1 MVLTFTPEV
10 IFFSRFATEQN
21 VNWALAHGYSASLYS
36 AALLPP
42 QHHIL
47 WSQPYATLLEAERPE
62 CSFLLHLEADVVI
75 NAVQRSFA
83 PVLERFMQAPG
94 TELLLSCHSPFAT
107 PDGSCHQPACSC
119 TRRSATSSNQ
129 KPSIPSCMPQTTD
142 HHQGAAWCA
151 INAGVH
157 VVRNTPTGRS
167 ILRFWTEGGDGSGDR
182 GHKTGARTCNRDMST
197 HVRREFGLQKC
208 AKTLYERFRAHVDV
222 LSGIHFNTPSGY
234 NSSLL
239 QAVDPIGAYIEARK
253 SGKWYAACL
262 QDDSTEAPFA
272 CHTLGI
278 SAVLRATAFNT
289 SLAMKSI
296 TLAALLQARGEEYV
310 NLGPRL
316 CELGPCNVK
325 AEEACATAHI
335 KRCR

>member
-1 MVLTFTPEV
+1 MRAHGGVLFAFSGAFSVATSSSQYTSRLFTARHVGPCHNMASNGTADDIRCTSRIISVRRLCTRSKIAPDVDALRHNLPAAGGNSVAPLNSSVASSAQVVARHDTIRSAATRINSTWPFPDHAWPTHLAEVPEPVRLHYEPRRRASPFVCMVLTFTPEV

-129 KPSIPSCMPQTTD
+129 KPSIP
-142 HHQGAAWCA
+142 A
-151 INAGVH
+151 
-157 VVRNTPTGRS
+157 
-167 ILRFWTEGGDGSGDR
+167 
-182 GHKTGARTCNRDMST
+182 
-197 HVRREFGLQKC
+197 
-208 AKTLYERFRAHVDV
+208 
-222 LSGIHFNTPSGY
+222 
-234 NSSLL
+234 
-239 QAVDPIGAYIEARK
+239 
-253 SGKWYAACL
+253 
-262 QDDSTEAPFA
+262 
-272 CHTLGI
+272 
-278 SAVLRATAFNT
+278 
-289 SLAMKSI
+289 
-296 TLAALLQARGEEYV
+296 
-310 NLGPRL
+310 
-316 CELGPCNVK
+316 
-325 AEEACATAHI
+325 
-335 KRCR
+335 